1 MAILILGVEEKG
13 PRYFGDKFIRRVE
26 FFFPV
31 HTKIVRYKSTNFSFH
46 FKEF

>member
-13 PRYFGDKFIRRVE
+13 PRYFGDKFIRRGE
-26 FFFPV
+26 FFFAAY
-31 HTKIVRYKSTNFSFH
+31 TKIDRYKSTNFSFY